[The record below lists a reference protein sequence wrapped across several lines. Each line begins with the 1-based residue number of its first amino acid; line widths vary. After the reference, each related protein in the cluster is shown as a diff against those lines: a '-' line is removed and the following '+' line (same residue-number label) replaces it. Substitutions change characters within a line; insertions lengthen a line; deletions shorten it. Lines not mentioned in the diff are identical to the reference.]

1 MQDSR
6 LPQYNET
13 HPTWKWHFAWRI
25 MMRHAHKDIH
35 HRSGRL
41 QLIAFLVVVMVFSV
55 GAGDK
60 DKKEIQ
66 WLDFEAAVAA
76 AKKHNR
82 VLVVD
87 FYTDWCGWCKVM
99 DKKTYGDP
107 KIIDYAH
114 KNLIMSKV
122 NAESSQMT
130 SFKKTKVSYRQLAQ
144 GFQIRGYPATIF
156 IDENGEFMTAVS
168 GYLSANDFMPI
179 LEFLAEGHYKS
190 MKYEEYLAKR
200 KNDS

>member
-1 MQDSR
+1 
-6 LPQYNET
+6 
-13 HPTWKWHFAWRI
+13 
-25 MMRHAHKDIH
+25 MRFSHKDLH
-35 HRSGRL
+35 NRRSRL
-41 QLIAFLVVVMVFSV
+41 QLIALLVAGMVFSLN
-55 GAGDK
+55 AGDK
-60 DKKEIQ
+60 NKKEIQ
-66 WLDFEAAVAA
+66 WLDFEEAVAA
-76 AKKHNR
+76 AKKHKR

-107 KIIDYAH
+107 QIIEYAH

-122 NAESSQMT
+122 NAESPKMT
-130 SFKKTKVSYRQLAQ
+130 TFKETKLNYRQLAQ

-168 GYLSANDFMPI
+168 GYLSAKDFMPI
-179 LEFLAEGHYKS
+179 LKFLAEGHYKA